1 MKNQC
6 EKQITSKKYKI
17 LQFYQNNKRR
27 GPVNPEKD
35 FKRHRKLGFSAVIRL
50 ILSIGSAP
58 LGQELLKYFQFDSN
72 FPSVSA
78 FIQQRQKIKPEA
90 FSTLFKRFSSIPQDV
105 KLFKGYRLLAAIVT
119 MTERLPEWFPVII
132 TADRGYENYN
142 FFAHVEEKLF
152 DYVVRLKSTKNNGSI
167 LSGLNLPAGEVFDI
181 TKDIVITR
189 HSTDPYAVNK
199 EKYKYMTKQERF
211 DFIPSSKYPNYEMSI
226 RFLFFLRA
234 VCSMPP

>member
-1 MKNQC
+1 MNTYDQDL
-6 EKQITSKKYKI
+6 KKTLLSLI
-17 LQFYQNNKRR
+17 NDMEGNELEHF
-27 GPVNPEKD
+27 VLNPEKD

-50 ILSIGSAP
+50 ILSMGSAP

-105 KLFKGYRLLAAIVT
+105 KLFKGYRLLAAVVT
-119 MTERLPEWFPVII
+119 MTERLPKWFPVII

-199 EKYKYMTKQERF
+199 EKYKYMTKMETILLSPNFGQCF
-211 DFIPSSKYPNYEMSI
+211 LTKY
-226 RFLFFLRA
+226 FLPDIL
-234 VCSMPP
+234 